1 MAQSHRSL
9 AFASLAA
16 LLAVGCD
23 HTTSNGDGGAP
34 GLDGLVSIAVA
45 PPNLTLTITDS
56 TGVMQDYTASGTF
69 KDGHSEDITAKVTF
83 SSSAG
88 LGQFASANH
97 YVAAG
102 GKGGLTSIVAQA
114 GLISG
119 STTLTLLLKAT
130 ANDPASMTLPT
141 NPTAAFGG
149 PATTTMAALP
159 RVVYPSDEVLVPP
172 NLGKLEI
179 HFEPGAGN
187 KLFEL
192 SFTNAV
198 TAVTVYL
205 RCALP
210 SNSGCIY
217 QPDPKVWAWIAE
229 TNRGTD
235 PLSIGLRATDDTT
248 AGGPVASALVKSRIS
263 FSQDDIEGG
272 LYYWRIAT
280 SGDTSIMRFDFA
292 STTQTAAE
300 KFVGTEYSGGT
311 CIGCHALSHDGSK
324 IVAEAGGQ
332 GDNGILLMDVAKK
345 MPIVPFNSTPKS
357 FFESWNPD
365 GTQFVGVDQGGAD
378 HNLRFYDGST
388 GAFLSN
394 VPNTGTDANPTDH
407 PDWSMD
413 GNHIGYVKV
422 GVKNTLQQFH
432 RGAIEWVNKTAGTW
446 SAPVEL
452 VAGEKGKNYYYPAV
466 DPDNDFLV
474 YNRSICSSGDD
485 TGGDCNADTNP
496 TARLFGIRLAAGA
509 APVEMVRAN
518 KGGILDGNATDLTN
532 SFPKW
537 SPFVFRRTAGEQS
550 SRLMWVTFAS
560 KRKFGVR
567 NLPASNRGGDGTLVW
582 MAAVDPDLIQSGSD
596 PSYPAFV
603 LPFQD
608 YDTSNH
614 IAQWTQKVV
623 PVIQ

>member
-1 MAQSHRSL
+1 MSKSTRALMILGFSV
-9 AFASLAA
+9 AA
-16 LLAVGCD
+16 AGCD
-23 HTTSNGDGGAP
+23 HSTSNGDGGAP
-34 GLDGLVSIAVA
+34 GLDGLTTITVA
-45 PPNLTLTITDS
+45 PANLTLTVTD
-56 TGVMQDYTASGTF
+56 TAGAAQDYTASGTF
-69 KDGHSEDITAKVTF
+69 KDGHSEDITGKVNWA
-83 SSSAG
+83 SSAS
-88 LGQFASANH
+88 LGQFTNGNHFASA
-97 YVAAG
+97 AG
-102 GKGGLTSIVAQA
+102 RGGLTNIVATA

-119 STTLTLLLKAT
+119 STALTLVLQAS
-130 ANDPASMTLPT
+130 ANDPNSMNLPS
-141 NPTAAFGG
+141 NPGGSFGG
-149 PATTTMAALP
+149 PATTTMANLP
-159 RVVYPSDEVLVPP
+159 RIVYPADEVLVPP

-179 HFEPGAGN
+179 HFQPGAGN

-192 SFTNAV
+192 SFTNAA
-198 TAVTVYL
+198 TNVTVYL
-205 RCALP
+205 RCAKP

-217 QPDPKVWAWIAE
+217 QPDPKVWAWLAE

-235 PLSIGLRATDDTT
+235 AVSISVRGTDDTT
-248 AGGPVASALVKSRIS
+248 AAGPVYSAASKSRLQ

-272 LYYWRIAT
+272 LYYWKIAT

-300 KFVGTEYSGGT
+300 KFVGTEFSGGT

-332 GDNGILLMDVAKK
+332 GDNGILLMDVATKK
-345 MPIVPFNSTPKS
+345 PIVPFNSTAKS

-378 HNLRFYDGST
+378 HNLRFYDGAT
-388 GAFLSN
+388 GAFISN
-394 VPNTGTDANPTDH
+394 VANTGTDGNPSDH
-407 PDWSMD
+407 PDWSID
-413 GNHIGYVKV
+413 GHHIGYVKV

-432 RGAIEWVNKTAGTW
+432 KGAIEWVSNNGGAW

-452 VAGEKGKNYYYPAV
+452 VAGEKGKNYYYPAIA
-466 DPDNDFLV
+466 PDNAFLV

-485 TGGDCNADTNP
+485 SGDDCNADTNP
-496 TARLFGIRLAAGA
+496 TARLFGIRLASGA
-509 APVEMVRAN
+509 SPVELTRAN
-518 KGGILDGNATDLTN
+518 TGGILDAGKVDLTN

-567 NLPASNRGGDGTLVW
+567 DLPASNRGGDGTLVW
-582 MAAVDPDLIQSGSD
+582 MAAVDPDQIQNGAD

-608 YDTSNH
+608 YDSSNH